1 MRRKSEVKNISLFL
15 LTGAPPSDIFI
26 TQESYKYIT
35 WRSYIM
41 KNKPINL
48 SVWMF
53 SKVIPAALLFLYYGM
68 CSWDGY
74 DPTLRYLQAVSL
86 VLAGVIVLWQVSYAK
101 KKKLFDEFA
110 RENLKTTD
118 SICLKIA
125 YVLMVIAV
133 LACVFAD
140 FSGIIAGYFVVGG
153 ILLLTIL
160 RAVIFAV
167 IDKKGM

>member
-1 MRRKSEVKNISLFL
+1 
-15 LTGAPPSDIFI
+15 
-26 TQESYKYIT
+26 
-35 WRSYIM
+35 M

-53 SKVIPAALLFLYYGM
+53 SKVVPAALLFFYYGM

-125 YVLMVIAV
+125 YALMVVAV